1 MSEKTLA
8 QLMTWNL
15 VTVDREASLAR
26 AAEVMETAHI
36 SSVLVADQG
45 KPVGIVT
52 ERDILRALEAQVP
65 PDRAVAAVMASPLLS
80 ARQTVC
86 IHEGYHLMAE
96 KGVRHLLITDGE
108 DRPVGI
114 VSDSDFRF
122 HLGMDFY
129 RRLQDVRT
137 VMSSQVPV
145 MAPAAPLSEA
155 VAAMAAREANC
166 IVVAEDGIP
175 VGIVTERDAVRFYRQ
190 GDGALAQPLAEVMS
204 SPVAAIGLATHLHD
218 AMDRMQA
225 QRIRHLVVV
234 GEDGRVAGVLSEHD
248 VVRQL
253 ESEYLEFA
261 LRESR
266 RTRQR
271 LQESESELRQFQRAV
286 EQCPVS
292 IIITGT
298 DAHIQ
303 YVNPKFTE
311 ITGYS
316 RDEVLGR
323 NPRILQSGLTPP
335 VTYEQLW
342 GSLKAGEVWTGEL
355 CNRRKNGEIFW
366 ELARILPITDASGQ
380 VSHFLAVKE
389 DITERRQADQLRRLA
404 LRVFQSSHDG
414 ILITDPQGII
424 IDVNRAFTELTG
436 YSRDEA
442 VGSSSRLLNSG
453 HHDQEFFR
461 RLFATVAEHDYWQG
475 ELWNRTK
482 AGAVSV
488 VLMTVSAVRNAAGEL
503 THYVGVFTDITQ
515 KKESEQR
522 LERLAHY
529 DALTGLPNR
538 SLFRDRLLQ
547 AIKKSRR
554 DGQSL
559 ALLFIDLDHF
569 KEVNDT
575 LGHMVGDQLLVEAAQ
590 RIAACVRAS
599 DTVARLGG
607 DEFTVILPG
616 TESPEAVERVA
627 GAMVEALAAPFVL
640 GRETAYVSASI
651 GITLYPDDAGDPES
665 LTRAADQAMYE
676 AKAQGRNGFCFFADS
691 MQVAARERLRLVG
704 DLHAALKAG
713 QFEVYYQ
720 PIVDLSTGT
729 MVKAEALLRW
739 HHPERG
745 LVMPGKF
752 IPVTEEIGLINDI
765 GDWVFKEA
773 AGMAGRW
780 HGLAQSGA
788 SGPVQITLNKSPR
801 QFLAGQ
807 THASWFDH
815 LKALGLPPGCIA
827 IEITESLLLDNRA
840 EVPEKLNQFREAGV
854 EIALDDFGTGYSA
867 LSYLKK
873 SPIDYLKIDVSFI
886 AGLADDPGDRA
897 IVEAMVVMAHKLGLK
912 VVAEGV
918 ETAVQRDILLAAGCD
933 YAQGYL
939 FAPPMPSREFEARLA
954 G

>member
-1 MSEKTLA
+1 
-8 QLMTWNL
+8 
-15 VTVDREASLAR
+15 
-26 AAEVMETAHI
+26 
-36 SSVLVADQG
+36 
-45 KPVGIVT
+45 
-52 ERDILRALEAQVP
+52 
-65 PDRAVAAVMASPLLS
+65 
-80 ARQTVC
+80 
-86 IHEGYHLMAE
+86 
-96 KGVRHLLITDGE
+96 
-108 DRPVGI
+108 
-114 VSDSDFRF
+114 
-122 HLGMDFY
+122 
-129 RRLQDVRT
+129 
-137 VMSSQVPV
+137 
-145 MAPAAPLSEA
+145 
-155 VAAMAAREANC
+155 
-166 IVVAEDGIP
+166 
-175 VGIVTERDAVRFYRQ
+175 
-190 GDGALAQPLAEVMS
+190 
-204 SPVAAIGLATHLHD
+204 
-218 AMDRMQA
+218 
-225 QRIRHLVVV
+225 
-234 GEDGRVAGVLSEHD
+234 
-248 VVRQL
+248 
-253 ESEYLEFA
+253 
-261 LRESR
+261 
-266 RTRQR
+266 
-271 LQESESELRQFQRAV
+271 LRQFQRAV

-292 IIITGT
+292 ILITGT
-298 DAHIQ
+298 DARIE

-311 ITGYS
+311 ITGYA
-316 RDEVLGR
+316 REEVLGK

-355 CNRRKNGEIFW
+355 CNRRKSGEIFW
-366 ELARILPITDASGQ
+366 ELARILPITDAAGE
-380 VSHFLAVKE
+380 VTHFLAVKE
-389 DITERRQADQLRRLA
+389 DITERRQADQQRRLA

-414 ILITDPQGII
+414 ILITNPEGII

-461 RLFATVAEHDYWQG
+461 RLFETVAEQDYWQG
-475 ELWNRTK
+475 EIWNRTK

-547 AIKKSRR
+547 ATKKSRR

-575 LGHMVGDQLLVEAAQ
+575 LGHMVGDQLLVEAAR
-590 RIAACVRAS
+590 RISSCVRAS

-616 TESPEAVERVA
+616 IESPEAVERVA
-627 GAMVEALAAPFVL
+627 GAMIDALADPFVL

-651 GITLYPDDAGDPES
+651 GITIYPDDAGDPES

-704 DLHAALKAG
+704 DLHAALKGG

-745 LVMPGKF
+745 LVGPGEF
-752 IPVTEEIGLINDI
+752 IPVAEEIGLINDI
-765 GDWVFKEA
+765 GDWVFREVA
-773 AGMAGRW
+773 RMAKRW
-780 HGLAQSGA
+780 HGLAQNGEA
-788 SGPVQITLNKSPR
+788 GPVQITLNKSPR

-807 THASWFDH
+807 THESWFDH

-840 EVPEKLNQFREAGV
+840 EVPERLKQFREAGI

-897 IVEAMVVMAHKLGLK
+897 IVEAMVVMAHKLGFK

-918 ETAVQRDILLAAGCD
+918 ETAAQRDILLAAGCD

-939 FAPPMPSREFEARLA
+939 FEPPMPSRAFEARLA
-954 G
+954 EKR